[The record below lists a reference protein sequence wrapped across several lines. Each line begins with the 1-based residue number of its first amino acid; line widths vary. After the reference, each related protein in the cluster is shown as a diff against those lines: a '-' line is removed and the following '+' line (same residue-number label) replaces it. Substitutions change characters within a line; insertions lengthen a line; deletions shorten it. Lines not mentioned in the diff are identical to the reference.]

1 MPDQMLGD
9 KGLSIFTFAAYH
21 QLTSGEQVAEV
32 ILRDGAGHAADPQGV
47 REVEALGLATIEG
60 DKAALTDSGKAFLD
74 KLLEQIRGM
83 SKQAERSTAT
93 A

>member
-1 MPDQMLGD
+1 MADQMLGD

-32 ILRDGAGHAADPQGV
+32 VLRDGAGHAADPQGI
-47 REVEALGLATIEG
+47 REVEALGLATIED
-60 DKAALTDSGKAFLD
+60 DKAVLTDSGKALLNT
-74 KLLEQIRGM
+74 LLEQIRGL
-83 SKQAERSTAT
+83 SKHAARSTAV